1 MNFMKMKKI
10 YLGLLAS
17 VALLTSSCDMNT
29 TNYGV
34 IDLDNAI
41 ESKADAQ
48 KFLNGIY
55 SSLRGCTAGNY
66 VAVSEM
72 QMDQF
77 LGTLDNGNRLGQ
89 VSKGQIQAS
98 NQEISPLYTNM
109 YGRIGATNYFIPKVE
124 TLLADPDIT
133 DADKVELTYMKGCAK
148 FARAYYFWFLLDKFC
163 ETPSATNLDTPAK
176 GVQIVTEYHPTA
188 DRGSYPGR
196 STIRETIK
204 LINDDLNAAYADIK
218 AYETAGHTEYVGPNA
233 AFLSSYT
240 VEALQARMALLCG
253 ENATALQKAEDVINS
268 GVYALT
274 EAADYARIWTD
285 DEGDELLF
293 VPFGDQQEGA
303 PTTGVSWL
311 ASSAKNTSD
320 YLPSVAAL
328 IAYSDDDVRFDA
340 FFTVYKLTIAGV
352 TTNGFVFN
360 KYPGNSTLN
369 TGTTNA
375 MRNKPKPFRLSELY
389 LIAAEAAA
397 ATNATG
403 KANDYLNALCEKRD
417 PSYQAVQ
424 RSGNQ
429 LVSAI
434 RSERAKELIGEGFRM
449 SDLKRWQQGWTRTND
464 FALIGAPTVN
474 DLIDPAYL
482 GVTYTDTDTRYVWPI
497 PQDEMAVNPQLSG
510 QQNPGYGY

>member
-1 MNFMKMKKI
+1 MKMKKI

-55 SSLRGCTAGNY
+55 SNLRGCTAGDY

-77 LGTLDNGNRLGQ
+77 LGTLDNGNRLGL

-98 NQEISPLYTNM
+98 NQEISPLYTSM
-109 YGRIGATNYFIPKVE
+109 YSRIGAANYFIPKVE
-124 TLLADPDIT
+124 ALLANPDIT
-133 DADKVELTYMKGCAK
+133 DDDEVELTYMKGCAK

-204 LINDDLNAAYADIK
+204 LINDDLDAAYADIK
-218 AYETAGHTEYVGPNA
+218 AYETAGHMEYVGPNA

-293 VPFGDQQEGA
+293 VPYGDQQEGA
-303 PTTGVSWL
+303 PTTGINWL
-311 ASSAKNTSD
+311 ASAAKNNSD
-320 YLPSVAAL
+320 YLPTVAAL
-328 IAYSDDDVRFDA
+328 SAYDEGDVRFNA
-340 FFTVYKLTIAGV
+340 FFTVYNLTIAGG
-352 TTNGFVFN
+352 NARGYVFN

-397 ATNATG
+397 ATNATT
-403 KANDYLNALCEKRD
+403 KANDYLNAIAGKRN
-417 PSYQAVQ
+417 PNYQDVNL
-424 RSGNQ
+424 SGSQ

-434 RSERAKELIGEGFRM
+434 REERSKELIGEGFRM
-449 SDLKRWQQGWTRTND
+449 SDLKRWEQGWTRTND
-464 FALIGAPTVN
+464 YSLFGTPDVN
-474 DLIDPAYL
+474 DFIDPAYL
-482 GVTYTDTDTRYVWPI
+482 GVTYAGNDTRYVWPI
-497 PQDEMAVNPQLSG
+497 PQTEMSVNPQLSG